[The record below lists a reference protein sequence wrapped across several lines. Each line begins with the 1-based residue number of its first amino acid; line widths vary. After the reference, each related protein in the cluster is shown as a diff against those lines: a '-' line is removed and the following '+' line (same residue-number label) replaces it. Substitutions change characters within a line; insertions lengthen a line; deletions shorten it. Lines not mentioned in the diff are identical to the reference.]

1 MCGISGKLYFDSDR
15 VVDHEVIR
23 RMSAALA
30 HRGPDGEGVYV
41 KGPVSCVLILEGI
54 LQGLQADKRRLLA
67 STRLVSVALGI
78 LIAAEK

>member
-30 HRGPDGEGVYV
+30 HRDPDGEGVYV
-41 KGPVSCVLILEGI
+41 KGPVGP
-54 LQGLQADKRRLLA
+54 GHRRLVIIDLSEDA
-67 STRLVSVALGI
+67 RQP
-78 LIAAEK
+78 IANEDGPR